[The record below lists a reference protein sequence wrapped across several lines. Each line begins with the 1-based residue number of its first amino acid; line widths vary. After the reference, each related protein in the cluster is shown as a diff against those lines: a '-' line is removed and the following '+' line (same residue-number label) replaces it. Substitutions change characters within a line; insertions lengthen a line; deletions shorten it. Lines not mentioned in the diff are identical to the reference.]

1 MKNTFGKRTYKCKC
15 GLLEEQYVW
24 ETELKKHKFKCSQC
38 KKSVG
43 FEQLKTVE
51 KMQIVSIRT
60 DTKNR

>member
-15 GLLEEQYVW
+15 GSLEEQYLW
-24 ETELKKHKFKCSQC
+24 ETELKKYKFKCSQC
-38 KKSVG
+38 KKAVS

-51 KMQIVSIRT
+51 KMQLVSIRT